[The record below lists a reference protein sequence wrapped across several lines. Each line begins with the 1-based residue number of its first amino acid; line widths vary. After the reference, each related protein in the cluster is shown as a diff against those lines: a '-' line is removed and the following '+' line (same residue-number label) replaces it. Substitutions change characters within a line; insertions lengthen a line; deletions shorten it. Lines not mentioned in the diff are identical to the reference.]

1 MACVSHGLQRRSV
14 WATTRRSSYQV
25 VYVVG
30 SLARGSI
37 NRQLAGALIKLA
49 PPELSFTE
57 ASIAALPLY
66 SYDFDSAFPEPARA
80 FKQAIID
87 ADAVL
92 FVTPEYTRSI
102 PGGLKNAI
110 DWASRPFGKNAFT
123 GKRCG
128 VIGASPGKIGT
139 AAAQQ
144 HLKNI
149 LNYCD
154 AVLMN
159 QPEAYI
165 QLPKGLIAAD
175 GAVTDET
182 TAAFLRTYIGRFG
195 AFVAAGA
202 ARVDAVRA

>member
-1 MACVSHGLQRRSV
+1 MGND
-14 WATTRRSSYQV
+14 TRSSYRV

-57 ASIAALPLY
+57 APIAALPLY

-92 FVTPEYTRSI
+92 FVTPEYNRSI

-110 DWASRPFGKNAFT
+110 DWASRPFGKNAFA

-165 QLPKGLIAAD
+165 QLTKGLVAAD

-182 TAAFLRTYIGRFG
+182 TAGFLRTYMARFG

-202 ARVDAVRA
+202 ARADAVRA

>member
-1 MACVSHGLQRRSV
+1 MGND
-14 WATTRRSSYQV
+14 TRSSYRV

-30 SLARGSI
+30 SLAKGSI
-37 NRQLAGALIKLA
+37 NRQLAGALVKLA

-57 ASIAALPLY
+57 APIAALPLY
-66 SYDFDSAFPEPARA
+66 SYDFDSALPRA
-80 FKQAIID
+80 GAGLQAGD
-87 ADAVL
+87 HRRRRGAVRHPRVQPL
-92 FVTPEYTRSI
+92 D
-102 PGGLKNAI
+102 PG
-110 DWASRPFGKNAFT
+110 RPQERHRLGQPSLRQEAFA

-165 QLPKGLIAAD
+165 QFTKGLIAAD

-182 TAAFLRTYIGRFG
+182 TAGFLRTYMGRFG

-202 ARVDAVRA
+202 DRADAVRA